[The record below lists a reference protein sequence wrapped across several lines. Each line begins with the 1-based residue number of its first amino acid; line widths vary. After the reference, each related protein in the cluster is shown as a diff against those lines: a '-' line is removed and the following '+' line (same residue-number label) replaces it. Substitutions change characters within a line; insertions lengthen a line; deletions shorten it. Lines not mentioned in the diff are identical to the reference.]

1 MAVDRGDLYTSVKKK
16 SEIYSDFFADLTPH
30 PDTGEIVRA
39 VNETAVSRS
48 IRNIILT
55 NRYDRVMNPTL
66 GSGIQSLLFE
76 PMNSATTDAIR
87 SAIITAINNHEPRA
101 RVERVIVEEN
111 EQFQYY
117 RVTVIFFIINNET
130 PFTTNVTLQRVR

>member
-39 VNETAVSRS
+39 VNENAVSRS

-55 NRYDRVMNPTL
+55 NRYERLMNPTL
-66 GSGIQSLLFE
+66 GSGIQALLFE
-76 PMNSATTDAIR
+76 PMTPATVDALR
-87 SAIITAINNHEPRA
+87 SAIMIAINNHEPRA
-101 RVERVIVEEN
+101 RVERVVIEEN

-117 RVTVIFFIINNET
+117 RVTVVFFIINNEN